1 MSSHLDS
8 VPIEPSSLG
17 IHSEELLYAAIASLW
32 RRKLLMVAIFV
43 TALALGG
50 IAALVM
56 PEQYTAEAY
65 IRGGFTAS
73 DAVVTNDDRS
83 SGAAGISLAMER
95 VIETHSRLLQSD
107 QLARQVVERLG
118 LERLPPEVRE
128 GSWLVREG
136 SWLASQFYGKAADV
150 PGHQEDMAARRL
162 LRGLSVKTDPRAYL
176 VAVEYTAADSRLA
189 ALIVNAFVAEYLR
202 ITKLQTLSQY
212 RSSAQ
217 AKLSKQLATFGDK
230 HPKVMETRV
239 QLAAANNLLEE
250 QTSKSSKEILQAA
263 GPNVTLAQAT
273 TIRSSPNPPFVIGLS
288 LLVGLVVGIGVALWL
303 ERGRWWRALSQYLP
317 DVPEVPGTAV
327 QMPGATQTNSTTDVS
342 NRRAIRRSK
351 ARAA

>member
-8 VPIEPSSLG
+8 VHIEPSSLG

-56 PEQYTAEAY
+56 PEQYTAGAY

-107 QLARQVVERLG
+107 QLARRVVERLG

-128 GSWLVREG
+128 GSWL
-136 SWLASQFYGKAADV
+136 ASQFYGNAADV

-162 LRGLSVKTDPRAYL
+162 LRGLSVNTDPRAYL
-176 VAVEYTAADSRLA
+176 VAIRYTTADSGLA
-189 ALIVNAFVAEYLR
+189 ALIVNGFVAEYLR
-202 ITKLQTLSQY
+202 STKLQTLSEH

-217 AKLSKQLATFGDK
+217 ANLSKQLATFGDK
-230 HPKVMETRV
+230 HPKVTKARV
-239 QLAAANNLLEE
+239 QLAAADNLLEE
-250 QTSKSSKEILQAA
+250 QLSKSSEEILQAA
-263 GPNVTLAQAT
+263 GPNVALAQTT
-273 TIRSSPNPPFVIGLS
+273 TIPSSPNPPFVIGLS
-288 LLVGLVVGIGVALWL
+288 LLGGLVVGIGVALWL

-351 ARAA
+351 ACAA